1 MKSVNA
7 LNGLLLISSV
17 SDYVEEIVE
26 KLCQCPQRASTYFF
40 YKSMTDYITDVRVSM
55 PSTGF
60 YLFLPVFEI
69 EFVNAQGCVNALN
82 GLLLISSGI
91 KMSEFRI
98 YHGVNALNGLLLISS
113 AKEVCST
120 MMSMILC
127 QCPQRASTYF
137 FLLVAH
143 MDTVHKECV
152 SMPSTGFY
160 LFLQHKR
167 NNGTDSQCSVSMPS
181 TGFYLFLQIKKSP
194 GGAERGMC
202 QCPQRA
208 STYFFDNNE
217 KRNRNC

>member
-1 MKSVNA
+1 MPSTGFYLFLLRTKEMIEATIESVNA
-7 LNGLLLISSV
+7 LNGLLLISSNTK
-17 SDYVEEIVE
+17 DI
-26 KLCQCPQRASTYFF
+26 CPT
-40 YKSMTDYITDVRVSM
+40 MTENVSM

-60 YLFLPVFEI
+60 YLFL
-69 EFVNAQGCVNALN
+69 L
-82 GLLLISSGI
+82 
-91 KMSEFRI
+91 
-98 YHGVNALNGLLLISS
+98 Y
-113 AKEVCST
+113 KENCTSY
-120 MMSMILC
+120 INL
-127 QCPQRASTYF
+127 
-137 FLLVAH
+137 
-143 MDTVHKECV
+143 V